1 MTALEPWNE
10 IIALAASA
18 LLLAAY
24 HLWLRLKVRRHPA
37 FTVQAV
43 NRLARTAWVESI
55 MTEPGK
61 EVLAVQTLRNSTM
74 AATFLAST
82 AVLLII
88 GVLSLTG
95 QADKIAR
102 AWGELGLIQAG
113 AAGPWM
119 PKLLLVLLDLFAA
132 FFAFSM
138 SVRLFNHVG
147 YLINVPLSLGH
158 PEITPAHVARQ
169 LNRAGRFY
177 SIGMRAFYFLV
188 PLVFWVF
195 GPLFLVL
202 STVGLVA
209 VLRVLDRAP
218 GEAGRPP
225 AR

>member
-1 MTALEPWNE
+1 M
-10 IIALAASA
+10 
-18 LLLAAY
+18 
-24 HLWLRLKVRRHPA
+24 
-37 FTVQAV
+37 
-43 NRLARTAWVESI
+43 
-55 MTEPGK
+55 
-61 EVLAVQTLRNSTM
+61 
-74 AATFLAST
+74 
-82 AVLLII
+82 
-88 GVLSLTG
+88 LSLTG

-102 AWGELGLIQAG
+102 ASGELGLIQAG

-147 YLINVPLSLGH
+147 YLINVPLSSGH

-195 GPLFLVL
+195 GPLSWCCRPSASWRCSASSTAPRGKPAARPLEEDRAALADGPPFLGPEHLQEHHRGV
-202 STVGLVA
+202 VMERFQV
-209 VLRVLDRAP
+209 RAP
-218 GEAGRPP
+218 GEAREEELQVLDEGTVGVG
-225 AR
+225 